1 MNWLVQG
8 CHKQPVISA
17 RSVAILRPLLRRT
30 AMRRTTLQLT
40 VAIVALA
47 PLVLAQPTGPYTIIT
62 TARLGGEGGTDDIS
76 AAPVGRRLYI
86 PRGATQAQPATDT
99 RPEVPAFEKRLTIF
113 NLDTLEPAGV
123 IPGVGG
129 NGATVCP
136 NTGHGF
142 TSDHP
147 KPSMFDVKTMTLI
160 KTIDVP
166 ERFSADG
173 IYCDTSSDRVYIGS
187 HPTKS
192 LLVVDAKDGN
202 VLGHIGLGGPP
213 EQTVGDGKGTSY
225 QVLQDRPGSVAV
237 VDAKTMK
244 VTKNYSFGDNGGC
257 NGLALDMKNQILFAA
272 CSVIGPAG
280 TPVDPAN
287 PSQRFVI
294 LSAKDGKV
302 LERLPLAGSSDGA
315 AFNAQTMEVFSTQG
329 NGTMTI
335 VKEKSATSFEV
346 EQNLKTWPGNGA
358 RTIAFD
364 SKTGHLFAMA
374 SEAGPPPPPP
384 PAGAPPPA
392 GRGGRGSVVPGSFT
406 IILVGTK

>member
-1 MNWLVQG
+1 MKRRAFFLLVMM
-8 CHKQPVISA
+8 
-17 RSVAILRPLLRRT
+17 AILT
-30 AMRRTTLQLT
+30 SAG
-40 VAIVALA
+40 VAF
-47 PLVLAQPTGPYTIIT
+47 QTGTDGPYKVLK
-62 TARLGGEGGTDDIS
+62 TARVGGEGGTDYIYADT
-76 AAPVGRRLYI
+76 VGRRLYI
-86 PRGATQAQPATDT
+86 TRGATPAQPATDS

-113 NLDTLEPAGV
+113 NLDTLEPTGV

-147 KPSMFDVKTMTLI
+147 KPSMFDVKTMQLI

-202 VLGHIGLGGPP
+202 VLGHIDLGGTP
-213 EQTVGDGKGTSY
+213 EQTIGDGKGTIY

-244 VTKNYSFGDNGGC
+244 VTKNYPFGDNGGC
-257 NGLALDMKNQILFAA
+257 NGLALDVKNQILFAA
-272 CSVIGPAG
+272 CSVIGPTG

-294 LSAKDGKV
+294 LSAKDGNV
-302 LERLPLAGSSDGA
+302 LQRLPLAGSSDGA
-315 AFNAQTMEVFSTQG
+315 AFNPATMEAFSTQG

-346 EQNLKTWPGNGA
+346 EQDLKTWPGNGA

-384 PAGAPPPA
+384 AGAPPPA

-406 IILVGTK
+406 IIMVGTK